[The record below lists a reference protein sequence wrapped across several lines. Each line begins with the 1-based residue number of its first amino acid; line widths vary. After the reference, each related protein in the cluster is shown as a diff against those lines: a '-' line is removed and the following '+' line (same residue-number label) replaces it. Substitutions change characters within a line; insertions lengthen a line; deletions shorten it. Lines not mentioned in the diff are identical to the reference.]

1 MPLTFAPIG
10 TPAVIRKI
18 IGKDDVRQ
26 HLAELGFVAGQEVTV
41 VSSLNGNLIINVKG
55 SRIALDQ
62 KMAQRVIQ
70 DSFQFGQ

>member
-1 MPLTFAPIG
+1 MPLTLAPIG

-55 SRIALDQ
+55 SRIALDET
-62 KMAQRVIQ
+62 MARRVML
-70 DSFQFGQ
+70 

>member
-1 MPLTFAPIG
+1 MMPLTFAPVG

-41 VSSLNGNLIINVKG
+41 VSSLYGNLIINVKG

-62 KMAQRVIQ
+62 KMAQRVML
-70 DSFQFGQ
+70 